1 MFDIKKN
8 KNDFEEVVTHYQDDI
23 GSIKTGRANPAFVEG
38 VDVDVYGSKMKIKEL
53 ASIAVQDA
61 RTLVIQPWDKNSLK
75 PIEKAIHEAN
85 LGLSPIPEKDL
96 IRLTFPPLTED
107 RRKEYIKLLH
117 SKMEDARIRVR
128 RLRDDIRREVQ
139 EDDSLGE
146 DGQFKAKED
155 LQKMVDEYNK
165 KIEEITNK
173 KEEELTTT

>member
-1 MFDIKKN
+1 MFDMKK
-8 KNDFEEVVTHYQDDI
+8 KENDFEEAITHFQDDI

-38 VDVDVYGSKMKIKEL
+38 VDVEVYGSKMKIKEL

-61 RTLVIQPWDKNSLK
+61 KTLVIQPWDKNSLK

-85 LGLSPIPEKDL
+85 LGLSPIAEKDL
-96 IRLTFPPLTED
+96 IRLIFPPLTED

-117 SKMEDARIRVR
+117 SKMEDVRIRIR
-128 RLRDDIRREVQ
+128 RLRDDIRKEVQ

-155 LQKMVDEYNK
+155 LQEMADKYNK
-165 KIEEITNK
+165 KIEELTNN
-173 KEEELTTT
+173 KEKELTTT